1 MHEPAFLQGRLVTG
15 MRASLEPLRACLTR
29 LGEPQRNFPA
39 LLISGTNG
47 KGSVSV
53 TLAACVQVLGV
64 STGLLTSPSLRDLR
78 ELVRINGR
86 PLHPLYLEQLSERV
100 LLSAGAEGLTL
111 FELLT
116 AVAFVA
122 FSEARVELA
131 VVEVG
136 MGGLR
141 DATNLCEP
149 VLSLITRLAL
159 DHVVELG
166 GSLESIVHEKLG
178 VARPGRPLITGAT
191 GEGRVLLEQG
201 MSTLPG
207 AELRVLGRD
216 FWLDDSGFESLP
228 EMRRVGLEP
237 ALMGGHQRQ
246 NLALVLESLACL
258 ERAGRLPEG
267 SLQQAAL
274 VEAVRGVYIPGRLE
288 PLTTST
294 GFPFL
299 LDGAHNPDGAE
310 ALARA
315 LSTLWRGVP
324 GVAMLAIFADKD
336 VEGILEALSP
346 VLSGVVCV
354 QTQAARCLSAE
365 RLGSR
370 VRACRPSLEVLEA
383 SSVLQGLTWLERLA
397 RARNV
402 GGVVAGSLSL
412 VAEVHDAVGSTLHLL
427 EPGGWQP

>member
-1 MHEPAFLQGRLVTG
+1 MHVPAFLEGRLVTG
-15 MRASLEPLRACLTR
+15 MRASLEPLRSCLTR
-29 LGEPQRNFPA
+29 LGDPQRHFSA

-53 TLAACVQVLGV
+53 TLAACVQALGV

-100 LLSAGAEGLTL
+100 LSSAGVEGLTL

-122 FSEARVELA
+122 FSEARVGLA

-136 MGGLR
+136 MGGRR

-166 GSLESIVHEKLG
+166 GSLESIVQEKQG
-178 VARPGRPLITGAT
+178 VGRPGRPLITGAT
-191 GEGRVLLEQG
+191 GEGLMLLERG
-201 MSTLPG
+201 MSALPG

-216 FWLDDSGFESLP
+216 FWLKEGAFESLP
-228 EMRRVGLEP
+228 GMRRAELEP
-237 ALMGGHQRQ
+237 ALMGGHQRE
-246 NLALVLESLACL
+246 NLALVLEALACL
-258 ERAGRLPEG
+258 ERAGHVPEG
-267 SLQQAAL
+267 SLQRAEL

-288 PLTTST
+288 KISTQT
-294 GFPFL
+294 GFPIL

-315 LSTLWRGVP
+315 LSVLWRGVP
-324 GVAMLAIFADKD
+324 GVGMLAIFADKD
-336 VEGILEALSP
+336 VEGILDVLSP
-346 VLSGVVCV
+346 VLSAVVCV
-354 QTQAARCLSAE
+354 QTRAARCLSAE
-365 RLGSR
+365 QLGSR
-370 VRACRPSLEVLEA
+370 VRVCRPSLEVVEA
-383 SSVLQGLTWLERLA
+383 SSVLQGVMWLERLA
-397 RARNV
+397 RAQGV
-402 GGVVAGSLSL
+402 GGLAAGSLSL
-412 VAEVHDAVGSTLHLL
+412 VAEVHEAVGSTLHLL